1 MRKRRKYP
9 SSALNRYYKKNAE
22 KKRIMKQKEEE
33 VYTPKVYCYLRV
45 STEMQTVE
53 SQKIGVESL
62 AKKKGLTI
70 DEYIVDNGVS
80 GTVNANNRN
89 LGKLL
94 RKMRKGD
101 ILICSELSRLSRSM
115 IELISMLQS
124 SLQKGCKIYSDK
136 EGYELGDN
144 IEAQVIAFA
153 FSLCADIERRMIS
166 QRTKEG
172 LARAKA
178 NGKTL
183 GRPKGFVCK
192 HHITDGKDHKY
203 KMLRLKGL
211 SKIQIAKKFRMS
223 YKTIQN
229 WVKSKDLDKDIKFAL
244 VKTKF
249 KVFDKFANKLNLK
262 INSQHQERVHSN
274 FSM

>member
-22 KKRIMKQKEEE
+22 KKRIMKEKENE
-33 VYTPKVYCYLRV
+33 VHIPKVYCYLRV
-45 STEMQTVE
+45 STDMQTVE
-53 SQKIGVESL
+53 SQRIGVENL

-70 DEYIVDNGVS
+70 DEYVIDSGVS
-80 GTVNANNRN
+80 GTIKANDRK

-94 RKMRKGD
+94 RKMKKED
-101 ILICSELSRLSRSM
+101 VLICSELSRLSRSM
-115 IELISMLQS
+115 IELISLLQS

-144 IEAQVIAFA
+144 IESQVIAFA

-178 NGKTL
+178 NGKKL
-183 GRPKGFVCK
+183 GRQKGYK
-192 HHITDGKDHKY
+192 AKSYITDGKSYKY
-203 KMLRLKGL
+203 KMLRLKKF
-211 SKIQIAKKFRMS
+211 SRIKIAKKLKIS
-223 YKTIQN
+223 YKTLQN
-229 WVKSKDLDKDIKFAL
+229 WVKRENLEERIQFVL
-244 VKTKF
+244 VKTNFHKF
-249 KVFDKFANKLNLK
+249 DNICNKIINNLFDKQNT
-262 INSQHQERVHSN
+262 VC
-274 FSM
+274 